1 MKYNDNQGDS
11 QGGDTFVTKD
21 SGERENMDSGSRR
34 DTQKGKPRADLF
46 NPLVS
51 KRVGQLFAN
60 GAVKYGEHN
69 FELGQKTSRY
79 LASLQRHLD
88 LYKEGMRDEDHL
100 AAIIW
105 NTHGIMMNEEFVK
118 RGIYPHAM
126 DDFTDY
132 RDKRGFDHTVGK
144 RALEFNE
151 KLRDKEAEQAAEA
164 MQIEM
169 DIIAER
175 ETNHTTRREATRIT
189 EYLHNRKMEV
199 EMNES
204 GNGDI
209 EPPGAD
215 IIGDLQP
222 VDGGPQYPDPGDI
235 IGCPTCRFQ
244 FVTHK
249 AWSDVCK
256 NCTNFSQYQGRKPE

>member
-1 MKYNDNQGDS
+1 MKYNDNQGDC

-21 SGERENMDSGSRR
+21 SGVREDMESGSRR
-34 DTQKGKPRADLF
+34 DTQVGKPRADLF

-69 FELGQKTSRY
+69 FELGQQTSRY

-118 RGIYPHAM
+118 RGIYPEEM

-132 RDKRGFDHTVGK
+132 RDRAGFRDTVGK
-144 RALEFNE
+144 RALEFNDDLRE
-151 KLRDKEAEQAAEA
+151 KEEAAEH
-164 MQIEM
+164 MQREM

-189 EYLHNRKMEV
+189 EYLHNK
-199 EMNES
+199 
-204 GNGDI
+204 
-209 EPPGAD
+209 PGAD
-215 IIGDLQP
+215 IIGDVQP
-222 VDGGPQYPDPGDI
+222 VDGGPEMPKPGDI

-244 FVTHK
+244 FATHK

-256 NCTNFSQYQGRKPE
+256 NCTNFSQFQGRKPE